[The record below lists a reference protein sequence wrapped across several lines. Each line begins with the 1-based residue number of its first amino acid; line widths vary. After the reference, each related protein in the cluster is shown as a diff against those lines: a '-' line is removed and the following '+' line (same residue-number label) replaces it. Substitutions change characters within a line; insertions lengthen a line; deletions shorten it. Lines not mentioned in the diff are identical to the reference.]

1 MIKQRL
7 ALTLLSFL
15 LAIPAGGLEG
25 QAAKLFGVTGGATY
39 TGFSSYSRGSKMG
52 GIVGLTV
59 GVRQWNWTVVNLEA
73 SWAQRGADGVELE
86 QIDVP
91 LLFGGS
97 RDLGDGLRLRGYT
110 GIQVGY
116 NISCNSSVTGAEC
129 SRINKWQ
136 WAWPIGL
143 QIGKYRSGGTFVA
156 ADVRYAWF
164 LNDAFENRI
173 SNQRG
178 WEFKLILGKAR

>member
-1 MIKQRL
+1 MIKKRFAL
-7 ALTLLSFL
+7 ALLPLL
-15 LAIPAGGLEG
+15 LAGSFEGLEA
-25 QAAKLFGVTGGATY
+25 QSAKLFGVTGGATY

-52 GIVGLTV
+52 GIFGVTA
-59 GVRQWNWTVVNLEA
+59 GVRQWNWTVINVEA
-73 SWAQRGADGVELE
+73 SWAQRGADGVDLDHV
-86 QIDVP
+86 DVP

-97 RDLGDGLRLRGYT
+97 SDLGNGVRVRGYT

-116 NISCNSSVTGAEC
+116 NISCNSTVVGVNC

-136 WAWPIGL
+136 WAWPVGL
-143 QIGKYRSGGTFVA
+143 QIGKYRSGGNFIA

-164 LNDAFENRI
+164 LNDAFDNLI